1 MLATLVSISL
11 TGTKVE
17 PLAPVEPQTDK
28 IKYFVLVI
36 LLDCYYRVQRCFI
49 IYLHLK
55 WMCVYVSLPDTHT
68 RLCVYS

>member
-17 PLAPVEPQTDK
+17 PLALVEPQTDK

-36 LLDCYYRVQRCFI
+36 LLDCYYHVQRDVLLY
-49 IYLHLK
+49 IYI
-55 WMCVYVSLPDTHT
+55 
-68 RLCVYS
+68 